1 VLDSVL
7 EVIETEGLG
16 GLSMDEVAHRAGVSK
31 ATIYRRWQSKE
42 DLLIDVMARLSE
54 SVAAPDTGSIRG
66 DLITVVS
73 GVTTFMRSGSAG
85 SIFPWL
91 VGEMAAQTDIG
102 RKYAETVI
110 IPRRHA
116 LAEVIRRAVERGE
129 LHDDLDVELAVDMLT
144 GPVILRKL
152 MGFFRPVGDDW
163 AEALVDRLLEGWR
176 PGV

>member
-1 VLDSVL
+1 
-7 EVIETEGLG
+7 
-16 GLSMDEVAHRAGVSK
+16 
-31 ATIYRRWQSKE
+31 
-42 DLLIDVMARLSE
+42 
-54 SVAAPDTGSIRG
+54 
-66 DLITVVS
+66 
-73 GVTTFMRSGSAG
+73 MRSGSAG